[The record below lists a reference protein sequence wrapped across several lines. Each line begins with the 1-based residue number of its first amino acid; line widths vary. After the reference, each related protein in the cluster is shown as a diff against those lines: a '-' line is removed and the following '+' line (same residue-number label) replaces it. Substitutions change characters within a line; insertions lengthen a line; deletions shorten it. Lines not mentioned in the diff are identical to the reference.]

1 MSSIPAMIASYL
13 VNSVW
18 ELFLVAGAGWIV
30 SRLLRKLGPQ
40 VEHVTWVYALV
51 LAVLMPALPF
61 LRPLLLLLN
70 GSHAL
75 SAQSAFTYGVIQS
88 GENVATGSIHVLP
101 SVLVLPLML
110 LYVGTLL
117 FFAVRLGWSFYRTR
131 ALLRDAAP
139 ASLTPEQDEIWRDC
153 QRAFSL
159 RRARIMSSPRIAG
172 PVTLGLRK
180 SVLLV
185 PAEFSASCEAQDFLA
200 ALLHECAHMK
210 RRDFQK
216 NILYELLTLVLA
228 FHPAIWIIKSRIA
241 QTREMV
247 CDGMAT
253 ETLIDSHSYIQ
264 SLLRL
269 ASMIAVNSQAFT
281 AHAIGIFDA
290 NILEERIMMMHV
302 KSQRPSFALK
312 YGLVIPA
319 TLFLLSV
326 AAGGAA
332 MAVVIEPQA
341 ASQTAVQEKPYGR
354 IYHIGKGVSAPIA
367 VNTPE
372 AKFPKSASGESA
384 NLEGVCLIGL
394 VVDESGAPHD
404 VHITRSLRP
413 DFDANAIKAVQQYR
427 FTPAMRKGKPV
438 AAAVSIEVNFKRF

>member
-1 MSSIPAMIASYL
+1 MIASYL

-18 ELFLVAGAGWIV
+18 ELVLVAGAGWLA

-40 VEHVTWVYALV
+40 VEHIMWVSALV

-61 LRPLLLLLN
+61 LRPLFLN
-70 GSHAL
+70 SSHAL
-75 SAQSAFTYGVIQS
+75 GGQPTFIYGVIQG
-88 GENVATGSIHVLP
+88 GENLATGSIHVLP

-110 LYVGTLL
+110 LYAGTLF
-117 FFAVRLGWSFYRTR
+117 FFAVRLGWSFYRTG

-139 ASLTPEQDEIWRDC
+139 APLTPEQDEIWRRC

-159 RRARIMSSPRIAG
+159 GRARVLSSQRIAG

-185 PAEFSASCEAQDFLA
+185 PAEFSANCEPQDFLA
-200 ALLHECAHMK
+200 ALLHECAHIK

-216 NILYELLTLVLA
+216 NILYELATLALA

-241 QTREMV
+241 QTREMI
-247 CDGMAT
+247 CDSMAT
-253 ETLIDSHSYIQ
+253 NNLIDSHSYIQ

-269 ASMIAVNSQAFT
+269 ATMIAVSSQAFT

-290 NILEERIMMMHV
+290 NILEERIMMMNV
-302 KSQRPSFALK
+302 KRPRPSFALK

-319 TLFLLSV
+319 ALLLLSV

-341 ASQTAVQEKPYGR
+341 QSQAASQEKPYGR
-354 IYHIGKGVSAPIA
+354 VYHAGKDVSAPIA

-394 VVDESGAPHD
+394 VVDESGAPRD
-404 VHITRSLRP
+404 VHVTRSLRP

-438 AAAVSIEVNFKRF
+438 AVAVSIEINFKKF